1 MYIFH
6 KSKDL
11 IQYLDAQ
18 KNKHLSIGFVPTM
31 GALHEG
37 HMSLISYA
45 KEHVDI
51 TVCSIFVNP
60 TQFNNPSD
68 LAQYPRNSAQD
79 IALLTAN
86 NCDVLFLPTVEE
98 MYPEGIHAQQIYALG
113 SVAAKL
119 EGAFRPGHFQGVATI
134 VAKLLRLV
142 TPAHLF
148 MGQKDYQQCLVV
160 QSLIQTEKLPVQLH
174 IVPTQRA
181 PDGLALSSRNT
192 RLTEGQRQ
200 LANLLYQCL
209 VSIQAQQGVKPFAI
223 VQKECIE
230 LLERKGIQTEYIY
243 LCDAHTLDILP
254 DYNQAIPTV
263 ILIAAYLGEIRLI
276 DNLVI

>member
-18 KNKHLSIGFVPTM
+18 KSKHLSIGFVPTM

-98 MYPEGIHAQQIYALG
+98 MYPEGIHAQPIYALD

-230 LLERKGIQTEYIY
+230 LLERKGIQIEYIY